1 MVEIAKRRGF
11 FWQSFQI
18 YSGESGF
25 YDYGPVGVLMK
36 ERFIEIFRNVYLEEG
51 GIFIDTP
58 AVTPAKVFQASGHLE
73 KFEDM
78 AVKCPSCGKFS
89 KIESSMKIS
98 GVKNDGYS
106 MDDVRRLISENALKC
121 PFCGKPVSDVEMMN
135 LMFRIPR
142 RDDQDP
148 YYLRPETAQGI
159 FVNYKLLLNQNRGK
173 LPMIVCQY
181 GKGYRNEIS
190 PRQALIRQR
199 EFFMA
204 EVETFLDPEMEWE
217 RPPDNAG
224 NVRFLANSGVET
236 VCSPAEAFSK
246 GIVSSK
252 QMAYFIGITHKL
264 LRRCGIRDTHLRF
277 RQHRKDELAHY
288 SRDCWDAEAFMDNDW
303 VEIVGIADRGDYDLR
318 RHSEFSGED
327 FKTENGKIPVVIE
340 PAHGVDRII
349 LAAMN
354 SSYTKTDK
362 GFRVMSFSPLIS
374 PYIAAVMPLQARD
387 GLDSIAVD
395 FYRKLLALNSYVAY
409 DESGSIGRRYAR
421 QDEIGT
427 PFCFTV
433 DYQTKDDGTVTLRE
447 RDTKAQKRYPMGDIL
462 SLPVL
467 KNPLIM
473 EDFRKI
479 NPDAAALLS

>member
-1 MVEIAKRRGF
+1 
-11 FWQSFQI
+11 
-18 YSGESGF
+18 
-25 YDYGPVGVLMK
+25 MK
-36 ERFIEIFRNVYLEEG
+36 DRFIDIFRSIYLEEG

-58 AVTPAKVFQASGHLE
+58 AITPAKVFQASGHIE

-78 AVKCPSCGKFS
+78 AVKCTSCGKFS
-89 KIESSMKIS
+89 KIESSMKASGIS
-98 GVKNDGYS
+98 NATIS
-106 MDDVRRLISENALKC
+106 MENAKKLISESLLKC
-121 PFCGKPVSDVEMMN
+121 PLCGHPVSEVEMMN

-142 RDDQDP
+142 REDQNP

-204 EVETFLDPEMEWE
+204 EVESFIDPDMEWD
-217 RPPDNAG
+217 RDPDSSNA
-224 NVRFLANSGVET
+224 VRFLANSGRET
-236 VCSPAEAFSK
+236 LCTPAEALSS

-252 QMAYFIGITHKL
+252 PMAYFIGITHKL
-264 LRRCGIRDTHLRF
+264 LRRCGIRENHLRF
-277 RQHRKDELAHY
+277 RQHAKDELAHY
-288 SRDCWDAEAFMDNDW
+288 SKDCWDAEAFMDDGW

-327 FKTENGKIPVVIE
+327 FQTEGKKLPFVIE

-354 SSYTKTDK
+354 SSYTKSDK
-362 GFRVMSFSPLIS
+362 GFKVMKLSPLIS

-387 GLDSIAVD
+387 GLDAIATD
-395 FYRKLLALNSYVAY
+395 FYRKLLALNSYVCY

-433 DYQTKDDGTVTLRE
+433 DYQTRDDGTVTLRE
-447 RDTKAQKRYPMGDIL
+447 RDTRVQKRYLMKDIL
-462 SLPVL
+462 SFPVL

-473 EDFRKI
+473 DDFGKI